1 MAEPGWCHR
10 TMKAAIRSPFDA
22 APAPGAATEVVDG
35 ILWMR
40 LRLPMALDHV
50 NIYAIDGTDGWTLV
64 DTGLGTRRGKAEMQ
78 RLLDGPLAG
87 KPVARVVITHHH
99 PDHVG
104 LAGWFQSE
112 IGAELIATRT
122 AWLFARMLRLD
133 DQDRPTPETL
143 AFWRGAGMDPVIL
156 AEREASRPFNYADC
170 VAPMPLGFRRMADG
184 QEIRLGARRFTVR
197 LGHGHAPD
205 HATLWS
211 DDGALVIGG
220 DQFLPTI
227 SSNIGVYATEP
238 EADPLGD
245 WLDSIDRFG
254 PLAHE
259 DLLVLPG
266 HKRPFTG
273 LPRRLTQLADGHAA
287 ALARLRRHIEEPRV
301 ACDCFA
307 PIFGREITG
316 SAYGHALVEAVAHLN
331 HLHARGHVRRWRR
344 DDGAWLW
351 QSI

>member
-1 MAEPGWCHR
+1 MTAP
-10 TMKAAIRSPFDA
+10 IRYPFDT
-22 APAPGAATEVVDG
+22 APAPGTATEVAAG
-35 ILWMR
+35 ILWTR
-40 LRLPMALDHV
+40 VPLPMVLDHV
-50 NIYAIDGTDGWTLV
+50 NVYAIDGDDGWTLV
-64 DTGLGTRRGKAEMQ
+64 DTGLGTRRARTEMQ

-87 KPVARVVITHHH
+87 KPVARVLVTHHH

-104 LAGWFQSE
+104 LAGWFQTDH
-112 IGAELIATRT
+112 GAELIATRT

-143 AFWRGAGMDPVIL
+143 AFWRGAGMDPGVL
-156 AEREASRPFNYADC
+156 GERQGSRPFNYADC
-170 VAPMPLGFRRMADG
+170 VAPMPLGFRRIADG
-184 QEIRLGARRFTVR
+184 QAITLGHRRFTVR
-197 LGHGHAPD
+197 LGGGHAPD

-211 DDGALVIGG
+211 DDGALVFGG

-238 EADPLGD
+238 DADPLGD
-245 WLDSIDRFG
+245 WLDSIARFT
-254 PLAHE
+254 PLA
-259 DLLVLPG
+259 DDDVLVLPG
-266 HKRPFTG
+266 HTRPFTG
-273 LPRRLTQLADGHAA
+273 LPRRLRELADEHRTALDRLHAH
-287 ALARLRRHIEEPRV
+287 LATPQV
-301 ACDCFA
+301 ACGCFT

-331 HLHARGHVRRWRR
+331 HLRARGQVTRWRR

>member
-1 MAEPGWCHR
+1 MTAP
-10 TMKAAIRSPFDA
+10 IRYPFDT
-22 APAPGAATEVVDG
+22 APAPGTATEVAPG

-40 LRLPMALDHV
+40 VPLPMVLDHV
-50 NIYAIDGTDGWTLV
+50 NIYALDGTDGWTLI
-64 DTGLGTRRGKAEMQ
+64 DSGIATMRGRAEMQ

-87 KPVARVVITHHH
+87 KPVARVLVTHHH

-104 LAGWFQSE
+104 LAGWFQTDH
-112 IGAELIATRT
+112 GADLIATRT

-133 DQDRPTPETL
+133 DQDRPTPETR
-143 AFWRGAGMDPVIL
+143 AFWRGAGMDPDVL
-156 AEREASRPFNYADC
+156 AARADSRPFNFADC
-170 VAPMPLGFRRMADG
+170 VAPMPLGFRRITDG
-184 QEIRLGARRFTVR
+184 QAIALGDHRFTVR

-238 EADPLGD
+238 AADPLGD
-245 WLDSIDRFG
+245 WLDSIARFA
-254 PLAHE
+254 PLARD

-266 HKRPFTG
+266 HTRPFTG
-273 LPRRLTQLADGHAA
+273 LPRRLAELAAEHAA
-287 ALARLRRHIEEPRV
+287 SLDRLRAHLAKPQV
-301 ACDCFA
+301 ACGCFV

-331 HLHARGHVRRWRR
+331 HLLARGEVRRWRC